1 MSTATTTTTAALD
14 VQHLPDDVAV
24 LKRMIEELLGALAAR
39 QRELSQIQTRL
50 DQLLRRLYGP
60 RSERFDPSQ
69 LSLFTQTDAAA
80 ANGDGPTGP
89 DESKPAKAKR
99 RHKHGRQQPPKHLP
113 RQRRLHELTAAE
125 RCCSCCGLPRV
136 VIGEEVSEQYD
147 CVPQSIFVIENVRLK
162 YACVG
167 CEQRRRQL
175 SEQSEP
181 PPAAVSEPAA
191 AGSGPTAATTAG
203 ATATAAAVL
212 FQPGV
217 VPVVTLSTA
226 PLPLEGVP
234 RCLAAPGLLA
244 HVIVSKFGDH
254 LPLYRQEQMF
264 ARQGVPLSRSTLC
277 DWLKQSAALV
287 QPLYQLL
294 QGEVKKS
301 RVIGSDD
308 TPVKVQARGVLASH
322 QGRVWVYLGDTDH
335 PYTVYD
341 YSPDR
346 KQERPQDFLKGYS
359 GFLQADAYSGYDQLY
374 AGGKIVEVG
383 CWAHVRR
390 KFFEAQTTD
399 AARASYVLGV
409 IRQLY
414 AVEKKASQQSAAAG
428 LSLADSWQLRQRL
441 RQEESVPLLTSL
453 RQWLEQERVG
463 VLPKSPMG
471 EAIGYALNQWQ
482 ALERYTT
489 QGYLAIDNNAAE
501 GALRAV
507 AVGRKNYLFFGSDGG
522 GETAAVLYSL
532 VQTCKR
538 LGIEPWRYLRDVLQR
553 LPSCAAEQLPELLPD
568 RWAAAQRRVSEGVV
582 DSG

>member
-1 MSTATTTTTAALD
+1 M
-14 VQHLPDDVAV
+14 
-24 LKRMIEELLGALAAR
+24 
-39 QRELSQIQTRL
+39 
-50 DQLLRRLYGP
+50 
-60 RSERFDPSQ
+60 
-69 LSLFTQTDAAA
+69 
-80 ANGDGPTGP
+80 
-89 DESKPAKAKR
+89 
-99 RHKHGRQQPPKHLP
+99 
-113 RQRRLHELTAAE
+113 
-125 RCCSCCGLPRV
+125 

-181 PPAAVSEPAA
+181 PPATVSEPAA

-203 ATATAAAVL
+203 ATATADPVL

-244 HVIVSKFGDH
+244 HVILSKFGDH
-254 LPLYRQEQMF
+254 LPLYRQEQIF
-264 ARQGVPLSRSTLC
+264 ARQGVPLKRSTLC
-277 DWLKQSAALV
+277 DWLKQSADLV
-287 QPLYQLL
+287 RPLYELL
-294 QGEVKKS
+294 HSDIKKS
-301 RVIGSDD
+301 QVIGSDD
-308 TPVKVQARGVLASH
+308 TPVTVQSRGVRASH

-346 KQERPQDFLKGYS
+346 KQERPQDFLKGYQ

-414 AVEKKASQQSAAAG
+414 AVEKKATQQSEDAG
-428 LSLADSWQLRQRL
+428 LSLAESWQLRQRL

-453 RQWLEQERVG
+453 RQWLEQERGG

-471 EAIGYALNQWQ
+471 EAITYALNQWQ

-501 GALRAV
+501 GALRTV

-568 RWAAAQRRVSEGVV
+568 RWAAAQRRASEAVV

>member
-1 MSTATTTTTAALD
+1 M
-14 VQHLPDDVAV
+14 
-24 LKRMIEELLGALAAR
+24 
-39 QRELSQIQTRL
+39 
-50 DQLLRRLYGP
+50 
-60 RSERFDPSQ
+60 
-69 LSLFTQTDAAA
+69 
-80 ANGDGPTGP
+80 
-89 DESKPAKAKR
+89 
-99 RHKHGRQQPPKHLP
+99 
-113 RQRRLHELTAAE
+113 
-125 RCCSCCGLPRV
+125 

-181 PPAAVSEPAA
+181 PPATVSEPAA

-203 ATATAAAVL
+203 ATATADPVL

-217 VPVVTLSTA
+217 VLVVTLSTA

-244 HVIVSKFGDH
+244 HVILSKFGDH
-254 LPLYRQEQMF
+254 LPLYRQEQIF
-264 ARQGVPLSRSTLC
+264 ARQGVPLKRSTLC
-277 DWLKQSAALV
+277 DWLKQSADLV
-287 QPLYQLL
+287 RPLYELL
-294 QGEVKKS
+294 HSDIKKS
-301 RVIGSDD
+301 QVIGSDD
-308 TPVKVQARGVLASH
+308 TPVTVQSRGVRASH

-346 KQERPQDFLKGYS
+346 KQERPQDFLKGYQ

-414 AVEKKASQQSAAAG
+414 AVEKKATQQSEDAG
-428 LSLADSWQLRQRL
+428 LSLAESWQLRQRL

-453 RQWLEQERVG
+453 RQWLEQERGG

-471 EAIGYALNQWQ
+471 EAITYALNQWQ

-501 GALRAV
+501 GACAV

-568 RWAAAQRRVSEGVV
+568 RWAAAQRRASEAVV